1 MHMTKPMLPAHRN
14 ALITELKTI
23 LGDEGVNEKRADI
36 ELVSQDIWAVGVNA
50 AFIAAPASVQEL
62 SETVAAANR
71 RGVALNP
78 RGGGMSY
85 TKGYIPDR
93 ENVGVLDLSRMNRIV
108 EINEDDMYVTVEAG
122 CTWDAL
128 YEALKQKGLRTPFWG
143 PLSGLTST
151 IGGGV
156 SQNNA
161 FFGCGLYGTTGES
174 VLAVTVVLADGTV
187 LRTGTGG
194 AKEGKP
200 FFRYYGPDLTGLFC
214 GDCGALG
221 FKAEITL
228 RLMPMPSHEDWASFE
243 FQSRDACAEAMQTVM
258 KENIACEVFG
268 FDPNLQR
275 VHMKHASLAADVK
288 TLGKVVKAQ
297 GSLLKG
303 LKEGAKIALAGRDF
317 VDAAA
322 HTLHFV
328 VEGQSAAAVA
338 DGMTR
343 LKALCESHQGK
354 ETENSI
360 PKIIRSNP
368 FGPLNSILGPEGE
381 RWVPVHGIVATSDG
395 PDAWADIKNAFD
407 AMREDLD
414 AHDIL
419 TGFLVTTLG
428 ATGYLIEPIFIWPE
442 AINPIHEQTVEAD
455 FLAKLPR
462 HAPNPE
468 ATAVVERAR
477 QAALDVFSK
486 YKAAHFQIGR
496 TYPYKE
502 NREPEAW
509 AFLEKIKNAAD
520 PQGRINPGVLG
531 LGAPS
536 PTTGRT
542 IRARNPRNGEID
554 FEFAPASAQ
563 EMQGL
568 SARLREAQT
577 AWAAL
582 SLEERGA
589 RLQAFTDAL
598 RAHRDAIAEALEI
611 DTGRRRIA
619 RLEVDGVAASI
630 ESWIA
635 QAPALLPEGWAE
647 GRRNPAVRHA
657 PQFVPYG
664 LVGVISPWNFPLTLS
679 MIDAIPALLAGSAVI
694 IKPSEVTPRFVEPLE
709 KAISDAGVDAVLAIA
724 PGDGETGAA
733 LIEAVD
739 AVCFTGSA
747 ATGRKVAAA
756 CAARLIPAFLELG
769 GKNPLIVTASA
780 DIDQTTDAALR
791 GSVLSTGQACQSIE
805 RIYVDQGI
813 YPQFTE
819 RLAEKAGAV
828 RLNWPDITQGELGPI
843 IFDRQADI
851 LKAHI
856 EDALAKGARLL
867 CGGEIE
873 HHGGGLWLRPTV
885 LADVNHDMAVMRD
898 ETFGP
903 IMPVMAYDAI
913 DEAVALA
920 NDTEYGLSAA
930 VFAGSL
936 EEAETVGRRIDA
948 GAVSLND
955 AALTAMFHEAE
966 KHAFKCSGLG
976 GSHMG
981 PAGFQ
986 RFLRRKALIANTGA
1000 PAPIGAFAEDA
1011 S

>member
-1 MHMTKPMLPAHRN
+1 MNKPIIPAHRN

-23 LGDEGVNEKRADI
+23 LGEDSASDRLADI
-36 ELVSQDIWAVGVNA
+36 ELMSQDIWALGVNA
-50 AFIAAPASVQEL
+50 AFIAAPSSVEEL
-62 SETVAAANR
+62 SRTVAAANR

-85 TKGYIPDR
+85 TRGYIPDR
-93 ENVGVLDLSRMNRIV
+93 ENVGVLDLTRMNRIV

-122 CTWDAL
+122 CTWDDL
-128 YEALKQKGLRTPFWG
+128 YRALKEKGLRTPFWG

-161 FFGCGLYGTTGES
+161 FFGGGLYGTTAES
-174 VLAVTVVLADGTV
+174 VLSVTVVLADGTI

-194 AKEGKP
+194 VKGGKP

-228 RLMPMPSHEDWASFE
+228 KLMPIPAHEDWASFA
-243 FQSRDACAEAMQTVM
+243 FTSRDACAEAMQAVM
-258 KENIACEVFG
+258 KDNIACEVFG

-275 VHMKHASLAADVK
+275 VRMKRASIAADVK
-288 TLGKVVKAQ
+288 TLGNVVKSQ

-303 LKEGAKIALAGRDF
+303 LKEGAKIALAGRGF
-317 VDAAA
+317 VDDAA

-338 DGMTR
+338 DGMAK
-343 LKALCESHQGK
+343 LKNLCEARQGK

-360 PKIIRSNP
+360 PKIIRANP
-368 FGPLNSILGPEGE
+368 FGPLNNILGPEGE
-381 RWVPVHGIVATSDG
+381 RWAPIHGIVAPSDG
-395 PDAWADIKNAFD
+395 PAAWADIERAFD
-407 AMREDLD
+407 AMREELD
-414 AHDIL
+414 GHDIL
-419 TGFLVTTLG
+419 TGFLITTLG
-428 ATGYLIEPIFIWPE
+428 ATGYLIEPVFIWPE
-442 AINPIHEQTVEAD
+442 EIHLIHEHTVEAD

-462 HAPNPE
+462 HQSNPQ
-468 ATAVVERAR
+468 ATAVVEKAR
-477 QAALDVFSK
+477 QAVLDVFTR

-496 TYPYKE
+496 TYPYKK
-502 NREPEAW
+502 NATSEAW
-509 AFLEKIKNAAD
+509 AFLEKVKRAAD

-531 LGAPS
+531 LGEAAQAS
-536 PTTGRT
+536 ART
-542 IRARNPRNGEID
+542 IRVRNPRSGEQD
-554 FEFAPASAQ
+554 YELTPYAAQ
-563 EMQGL
+563 DIQPVA
-568 SARLREAQT
+568 ARLRDAQP

-582 SLEERGA
+582 SLEERGT
-589 RLQAFTDAL
+589 RLQVFATAL
-598 RAHRDAIAEALEI
+598 RAHQGAIADALEI

-630 ESWIA
+630 EGWIA
-635 QAPALLPEGWAE
+635 QAPSLLPEGWTE
-647 GRRNPAVRHA
+647 GRRNPAIRHA
-657 PQFVPYG
+657 PQFIPYG

-679 MIDAIPALLAGSAVI
+679 MIDTIPALLAGCAVM
-694 IKPSEVTPRFVEPLE
+694 IKPSEVTPRFIKPLE
-709 KAISDAGVDAVLAIA
+709 QAIAEAGLTDLLAMA

-739 AVCFTGSA
+739 AVCFTGSVP
-747 ATGRKVAAA
+747 TGRKVAEA

-769 GKNPLIVTASA
+769 GKDPLIVTASA
-780 DIDQTTDAALR
+780 DLNQATDAALR

-805 RIYVDQGI
+805 RIYVDQTI
-813 YPQFTE
+813 YGQFTE
-819 RLAEKAGAV
+819 QLAEKARAV
-828 RLNWPDITQGELGPI
+828 RLNWPDITQGELGPV
-843 IFDRQADI
+843 IFNRQADI

-856 EDALAKGARLL
+856 EDALTKGARLL
-867 CGGEIE
+867 CGGKIE

-885 LADVNHDMAVMRD
+885 LADVTHEMAVMRD

-903 IMPVMAYDAI
+903 VMPVMACDGI

-936 EEAETVGRRIDA
+936 EEAESIGRRIDA

-976 GSHMG
+976 GSRMG

-1000 PAPIGAFAEDA
+1000 PAPLGAFAEDA

>member
-1 MHMTKPMLPAHRN
+1 MNKPFAPADRN
-14 ALITELKTI
+14 ALLADLRSI
-23 LGDEGVNEKRADI
+23 LGEAGVSDRLDDI
-36 ELVSQDIWAVGVNA
+36 ALMSQDIWATGVHA
-50 AFIAAPASVQEL
+50 AFVAAPSSVQEL
-62 SETVAAANR
+62 SATVAAASR

-78 RGGGMSY
+78 RGAGMSY

-128 YEALKQKGLRTPFWG
+128 YRALKPRGLRTPFWG

-161 FFGCGLYGTTGES
+161 FFGGGLHGTTGES
-174 VLAVTVVLADGTV
+174 VLALTVVLADGAV
-187 LRTGTGG
+187 LRTGSAGTRG
-194 AKEGKP
+194 GKP

-221 FKAEITL
+221 HKAEITL
-228 RLMPMPSHEDWASFE
+228 RLTPTPAHEDWASFQ
-243 FQSRDACAEAMQTVM
+243 FASRDACAEAMRAVM

-275 VHMKHASLAADVK
+275 VRMKRASIAADVR

-297 GSLLKG
+297 TSLLKG
-303 LKEGAKIALAGRDF
+303 LKEGARIALAGRNFADE
-317 VDAAA
+317 AAYS
-322 HTLHFV
+322 LHFV
-328 VEGQSAAAVA
+328 VEGRSAAAVA
-338 DGMTR
+338 DGMAR
-343 LKALCESHQGK
+343 LAGLCEAHAG
-354 ETENSI
+354 EATENSI
-360 PKIIRSNP
+360 PKIIRANP
-368 FGPLNSILGPEGE
+368 FTPLNNILGPEGE
-381 RWVPVHGIVATSDG
+381 RWAPIHGIVPASEG
-395 PDAWADIKNAFD
+395 PAAWADIERCFD
-407 AMREDLD
+407 AMREELD

-428 ATGYLIEPIFIWPE
+428 AAGYLIEPVFIWPE
-442 AINPIHEQTVEAD
+442 ALYPIHEKTVEAD
-455 FLAKLPR
+455 FLARLPR
-462 HAPNPE
+462 HQPNPR
-468 ATAVVERAR
+468 ATAVVEKAR
-477 QAALDVFSK
+477 QAVLDVFATH
-486 YKAAHFQIGR
+486 KAVHFQIGR

-509 AFLEKIKNAAD
+509 RLLEAVKRAAD
-520 PQGRINPGVLG
+520 PEGRINPGVLG
-531 LGAPS
+531 LDVS
-536 PTTGRT
+536 PPPGRV
-542 IRARNPRNGEID
+542 IAARNPRTGETD
-554 FEFAPASAQ
+554 FRFSPAGADDIKALAAGLRAAQ
-563 EMQGL
+563 VGWAAASLDER
-568 SARLREAQT
+568 SARLRAF
-577 AWAAL
+577 AAAL
-582 SLEERGA
+582 RE
-589 RLQAFTDAL
+589 
-598 RAHRDAIAEALEI
+598 HRDAIAGALEA

-630 ESWIA
+630 DGWLA
-635 QAPALLPEGWAE
+635 QAPDLLPDGWTQGKA
-647 GRRNPAVRHA
+647 NPAIRHA

-664 LVGVISPWNFPLTLS
+664 LTGVISPWNFPLTLS
-679 MIDAIPALLAGSAVI
+679 MIDTVPALLAGCAVML
-694 IKPSEVTPRFVEPLE
+694 KPSEATPRFIAPLE
-709 KAISDAGVDAVLAIA
+709 KAIAASGLDAVLAIV
-724 PGDGETGAA
+724 PGDGATGAA
-733 LIEAVD
+733 LIGAVD
-739 AVCFTGSA
+739 AVCFTGSV

-769 GKNPLIVTASA
+769 GKDPMIVTASA
-780 DIDQTTDAALR
+780 DLNTATDAALR
-791 GSVLSTGQACQSIE
+791 GSALSTGQACQSIE
-805 RIYVDQGI
+805 RIYVDRAV
-813 YPQFTE
+813 YDPFTE
-819 RLAEKAGAV
+819 MLTEKARAA
-828 RLNWPDITQGELGPI
+828 RLNWPDIASGEIGPI

-856 EDALAKGARLL
+856 DDALARGARLL

-873 HHGGGLWLRPTV
+873 RHGGGLWLRPTV

-903 IMPVMAYDAI
+903 IMPVMAYADAE
-913 DEAVALA
+913 EAVALA

-936 EEAETVGRRIDA
+936 DEAEAIARRIDA

-955 AALTAMFHEAE
+955 AALTALFHESE

-976 GSHMG
+976 ASRMG

-986 RFLRRKALIANTGA
+986 RFLRRKALIANTGT
-1000 PAPIGAFAEDA
+1000 PAPLGAFAEDA

>member
-1 MHMTKPMLPAHRN
+1 MNKPIIPAPRN

-23 LGDEGVNEKRADI
+23 LGEERVSDRLSDI
-36 ELVSQDIWAVGVNA
+36 ELMSQDIWALGVNA
-50 AFIAAPASVQEL
+50 AFVAAPSSVTEL
-62 SETVAAANR
+62 SKTVAAANQH
-71 RGVALNP
+71 GVALNP

-85 TKGYIPDR
+85 TKGYLPDR
-93 ENVGVLDLSRMNRIV
+93 DNVGLLDFSNMNRII

-122 CTWDAL
+122 CTWDMLHKAL
-128 YEALKQKGLRTPFWG
+128 QEKGLRTPFWG

-151 IGGGV
+151 VGGGV

-161 FFGCGLYGTTGES
+161 FFGCGLYGTTAES

-187 LRTGTGG
+187 LRTGTSGVKG
-194 AKEGKP
+194 GKP

-228 RLMPMPSHEDWASFE
+228 KLMPVPAHEDWASFE
-243 FQSRDACAEAMQTVM
+243 FTSRDACAEAMQAVM

-275 VHMKHASLAADVK
+275 VRLKRASIAADVK
-288 TLGKVVKAQ
+288 TLGNVVKSQ

-303 LKEGAKIALAGRDF
+303 LKEGAKIALAGRSF
-317 VDAAA
+317 VDDAA

-338 DGMTR
+338 GGIAQ
-343 LKALCESHQGK
+343 LKGLCEARQGK

-360 PKIIRSNP
+360 PKIIRANP
-368 FGPLNSILGPEGE
+368 FGPLNNILGPEGE
-381 RWVPVHGIVATSDG
+381 RWVPIHGIVAPSDG
-395 PDAWADIKNAFD
+395 PGAWADIERAFD
-407 AMREDLD
+407 AMRDELD
-414 AHDIL
+414 AHEIL
-419 TGFLVTTLG
+419 TGFLITTLG
-428 ATGYLIEPIFIWPE
+428 ATGYLIEPVFIWPE
-442 AINPIHEQTVEAD
+442 EIHPIHEQTVEAD

-462 HAPNPE
+462 HQPNPK
-468 ATAVVERAR
+468 ATAIVEKAR
-477 QAALDVFSK
+477 QAVLDVFTK

-502 NREPEAW
+502 NSEPEAW
-509 AFLEKIKNAAD
+509 AFLEKIKRAAD

-531 LGAPS
+531 LGGEAQARR
-536 PTTGRT
+536 GA
-542 IRARNPRNGEID
+542 IRVRNPRTGEHD
-554 FEFAPASAQ
+554 YEFAPYAA
-563 EMQGL
+563 EDIEPIA
-568 SARLREAQT
+568 ARLREAQP

-582 SLEERGA
+582 SLEERGM
-589 RLQAFTDAL
+589 RLQAFATAL
-598 RAHRDAIAEALEI
+598 RAHRDGIADALEI

-635 QAPALLPEGWAE
+635 QAPALLPEGWSE
-647 GRRNPAVRHA
+647 GKRNPAIRHA

-679 MIDAIPALLAGSAVI
+679 MIDTIPALLAGCAVM
-694 IKPSEVTPRFVEPLE
+694 IKPSEVTPRFIKPLE
-709 KAISDAGVDAVLAIA
+709 QAIAEAGLADLLALA

-739 AVCFTGSA
+739 AACFTGSVP
-747 ATGRKVAAA
+747 TGRKVAAA

-769 GKNPLIVTASA
+769 GKDPLIVTASA
-780 DIDQTTDAALR
+780 DLDQATNAALR

-805 RIYVDQGI
+805 RIYVDQTI
-813 YPQFTE
+813 YDQFTE
-819 RLAEKAGAV
+819 RLAGKALAV
-828 RLNWPDITQGELGPI
+828 RLNWPDITQGELGPL

-885 LADVNHDMAVMRD
+885 LADVTHEMAVMRD

-903 IMPVMAYDAI
+903 IMPVMACNGV

-936 EEAETVGRRIDA
+936 EEAESVGRRIDA

-976 GSHMG
+976 GSRMG